1 MRPEYNKLIMA
12 DSMLAAG
19 ALIIFFVW
27 GWQAAVCIIF
37 SAFVLSG
44 VFISEIR
51 RRETQASSL
60 SDEIDRILYG
70 EEHWNLDE
78 YSEGELAILQ
88 DKVRKLVIRLRE
100 QADQL
105 QKEKNFQAEMMAD
118 ISHQLKTPLTA
129 MRLMISSI
137 RKLEGSGEDE
147 VHQRARRLTEMQ
159 QLVDRVDSL
168 VVVLLKMAKLDSGT
182 AILQKEKIFIKDL
195 ILHSAEPLA
204 ISMDLHGVKLCLN
217 GNDTDSFFG
226 DFGWSAEAITNILK
240 NGIEHMENGGNLYVS
255 WSEKSVYSEI
265 EIEDEGSGISDEE
278 LPHIF
283 ERFYRGKTARHSG
296 FGIGMAMAQS
306 IFAKQNGTIKAQNRE
321 EGGAKFVIHVRK

>member
-1 MRPEYNKLIMA
+1 
-12 DSMLAAG
+12 
-19 ALIIFFVW
+19 
-27 GWQAAVCIIF
+27 
-37 SAFVLSG
+37 
-44 VFISEIR
+44 
-51 RRETQASSL
+51 
-60 SDEIDRILYG
+60 
-70 EEHWNLDE
+70 
-78 YSEGELAILQ
+78 
-88 DKVRKLVIRLRE
+88 
-100 QADQL
+100 
-105 QKEKNFQAEMMAD
+105 
-118 ISHQLKTPLTA
+118 
-129 MRLMISSI
+129 
-137 RKLEGSGEDE
+137 
-147 VHQRARRLTEMQ
+147 
-159 QLVDRVDSL
+159 
-168 VVVLLKMAKLDSGT
+168 MAKLDSGT
-182 AILQKEKIFIKDL
+182 AILQKEKIFIKEL

-217 GNDTDSFFG
+217 GNDTDSFQG

-306 IFAKQNGTIKAQNRE
+306 IFAKQNGIIKAQNRE